1 MTYIWNRAD
10 RVDEEVMPN
19 RVLESFQKWKSER
32 LKELD
37 RMTDAEKAIHVRRI
51 NKQEQQMIENLE
63 SLGYHQYV

>member
-51 NKQEQQMIENLE
+51 NKQEQQMTENLE

>member
-19 RVLESFQKWKSER
+19 RVLESFQRWKSER

-37 RMTDAEKAIHVRRI
+37 RMTDAEKVIHVRRI
-51 NKQEQQMIENLE
+51 NKQEQQMIENLQ
-63 SLGYHQYV
+63 SLGYHQHV

>member
-37 RMTDAEKAIHVRRI
+37 RMTDAEKVIHVRRI

>member
-37 RMTDAEKAIHVRRI
+37 RMTDVEKVVQLQKI
-51 NKQEQQMIENLE
+51 NKQEQQMTENLQ
-63 SLGYHQYV
+63 SLGYQ

>member
-37 RMTDAEKAIHVRRI
+37 RMTDAEKVIHLRRI
-51 NKQEQQMIENLE
+51 NKQEQQMTENLQ

>member
-37 RMTDAEKAIHVRRI
+37 RMTDAEKVIHLRRI
-51 NKQEQQMIENLE
+51 NKQEQQMTENLE

>member
-37 RMTDAEKAIHVRRI
+37 RMTDAEKVIHVRRI
-51 NKQEQQMIENLE
+51 NKQEQQMIENLQ

>member
-19 RVLESFQKWKSER
+19 RVLESFQRWKSER

-37 RMTDAEKAIHVRRI
+37 RMTDAEKVIHVRRI
-51 NKQEQQMIENLE
+51 NKQEQQMIENLQ